1 MKKMLLIVLIGLGVF
16 VYFYKD
22 AMIREVQRVDAN
34 SPQALKTSI
43 AEIGEGLS
51 AEEKLVFAK
60 GIKKLTG
67 DGTELATLL
76 AMGGEDEIQWK
87 TLTKNLNGK
96 SVRQVLAKGKQ

>member
-1 MKKMLLIVLIGLGVF
+1 MKKMLLIVLIGLGAF
-16 VYFYKD
+16 VYIYKD
-22 AMIREVQRVDAN
+22 DMMREVTRVDTN

-43 AEIGEGLS
+43 EEIGKGLS
-51 AEEKLVFAK
+51 TEEKEVFAK

-67 DGTELATLL
+67 DGTELSTLL
-76 AMGGEDEIQWK
+76 AMTGEDEIQWK

>member
-1 MKKMLLIVLIGLGVF
+1 MKKMLLIVLIGLGAF

-22 AMIREVQRVDAN
+22 DMMREVTRVDAN

-51 AEEKLVFAK
+51 AEEKVVFAK
-60 GIKKLTG
+60 GIAKLSG
-67 DGTELATLL
+67 EGTTLPALL
-76 AMGGEDEIQWK
+76 AMTGDDEIQWK